1 MHGKVWISFLIGGLY
16 VRVGIVGPEDLVNE
30 SIDIGKRYK
39 SIQTIGIPY
48 EDESDTLSN
57 VKAWENKVDAFLFT
71 GFLPYYHVRQ
81 TQLTDKQLFYYPILG
96 SSLYKVL
103 FKMKFHNNINIS
115 KISIDT
121 LSESEIGEVYKELE
135 MFYDSLYV
143 NDMHLSNY
151 SREQYIEFHRCLY
164 EEGKTEAAITSI
176 NSVYKK
182 LKEYKVP
189 VFKVTPT
196 RFTMKETFKLIAS
209 ASETRIAKSNQIL
222 IIIVDIKEY
231 SLNGSRISALEM
243 KEKRLSLYQELLN
256 YSRLYQASVFSS
268 TDGDEFIV
276 LITKGIFQEYTNS
289 YESIPIVNEIKDKF
303 SMSINMGIGMGT
315 NALEAEE
322 NARKALAL
330 SKEKK
335 DSLAYMINQDK
346 VVIGPIGSSN
356 SLEYR
361 LKSQDKTL
369 LKWTE
374 KTDISISNLTMIKS
388 LLSKLQTDSI
398 TASDIQKGL
407 DITLRSANRIMNKLV
422 DGGAAVEVGVEQPGR
437 RGRPS
442 RVYKIDFSED
452 KLK

>member
-1 MHGKVWISFLIGGLY
+1 M
-16 VRVGIVGPEDLVNE
+16 RVGIVGPEDLVNE